1 MNKFSATRDAYGEI
15 LLELGEKNKDIVVLD
30 ADLSKSTKT
39 ILFAKK
45 FPERFF
51 NFGVAEANMIGTA
64 AGLAASG
71 KIPFCSTFAVFATGM
86 AYNQIRQSI
95 CYSGMNVKIVASH
108 AGITV
113 GEDGATHQA
122 NEDISLMR
130 VLPNM
135 TVIVPCD
142 YLETKKAVS
151 EAVEYFGPVY
161 IRLGREPV
169 MPVYEK
175 DYEFKIGKGILL
187 KDGKDATII
196 ACGIMV
202 KKALEASEILLKE
215 KIDVRVVN
223 LHTIKPVDKEIII
236 ESAEK
241 TKRIV
246 TAEEH
251 SIIGGLGSTVSEVLS
266 ETKPTI
272 LKRIGL
278 KDVFGESGKPKELL
292 KKFEMD
298 TEHIVNAVKE
308 LLKY

>member
-1 MNKFSATRDAYGEI
+1 MNKFAATRDAYGEA

-39 ILFAKK
+39 SLFAKK

-51 NFGVAEANMIGTA
+51 NFGVAEANMMGTA
-64 AGLAASG
+64 AGLSSAG

-122 NEDISLMR
+122 NEDIALMR
-130 VLPNM
+130 VLPQM

-142 YLETKKAVS
+142 YLETKKTIFAI
-151 EAVEYFGPVY
+151 AEYPKPVY
-161 IRLGREPV
+161 VRLGRAPV
-169 MPVYEK
+169 LPVYEK
-175 DYEFKIGKGILL
+175 DYEFKIGKAVTLA
-187 KDGKDATII
+187 DGEDATII

-202 KKALEASEILLKE
+202 KKALQARDILLKE
-215 KIDVRVVN
+215 GISVRVIN
-223 LHTIKPVDKEIII
+223 MHTIKPIDKEIII
-236 ESAEK
+236 KSAEE

-251 SIIGGLGSTVSEVLS
+251 SIIGGLGSAVSEVLS
-266 ETKPTI
+266 EKKPTI
-272 LKRIGL
+272 MKRIGL
-278 KDVFGESGKPKELL
+278 KDVFGESGKPEELL

-298 TEHIVNAVKE
+298 TENIVSAVKE

>member
-1 MNKFSATRDAYGEI
+1 MNKFAATRDAYGEI